1 MTIDPVFSIVVF
13 VVALSLLLSAP
24 LTALTTTTTSTGRSH
39 WHPGRLDHRRTLTF
53 FTENVIQSRSRF
65 DSTTTTT
72 STRLQFWPRRHK
84 SDVPP
89 ESVEITPNSDNNNNN
104 NNNNSII
111 TVDVIVVGAGIGGLS
126 CAALSAKYGYDTLC
140 VEAHDTAGGVA
151 HTFSRYNK
159 RASPT
164 VPFTFDS
171 GPSLISG
178 LSNYS
183 TNPLRQVLDALNV
196 ADTISWHTY
205 DGWLVHDLSD
215 NTTFKMSTGD
225 SGAWEEAIELKAG
238 RASRQ
243 EWCRLKDTLLQQRGL
258 SEASTYVPPFALRG
272 DISTV
277 RSLAPYLF
285 KLVRIGSQ
293 GAFLT
298 GPFSKVLDHYQV
310 HDEFVRRWFD
320 YLSFALSG
328 LDANHTQAAPVVYM
342 MRDLHK
348 QGAVLDYPLGGMDA
362 LIQALVLGLERHG
375 GTLQLN
381 RRVERFLLEQAK
393 NGGPVECRGV
403 VLHTGQVILARQG
416 VVCNAPLWN
425 MAQLLQQSVLNAHS
439 DDNTHQ
445 TSDVDQTQQAPP
457 NAAIVEAVN
466 EIAQRAKA
474 MTMTGSFMHLHLGI
488 PKDGLPADLECHHS
502 VLDMSQSITAEQNL
516 VIVSIP
522 TVFDPSLAPDGYH
535 IVHAYT
541 AACDTFDDWEPFLEA
556 ADRNRPHA
564 KVPAESAAYAR
575 VSGYAD
581 LKEQRAQV
589 LWRAVERI
597 IPDVRQ
603 RAQKNGSVELVG
615 TPLTHRR
622 YNQRYRG
629 TYGPSTPP
637 GKNVWELPGATTNI
651 KGLLVCGDTSFPGRY

>member
-1 MTIDPVFSIVVF
+1 MATDRVFSIVVF
-13 VVALSLLLSAP
+13 AVLSVLLSAP
-24 LTALTTTTTSTGRSH
+24 LTAWTITTRPKHHG
-39 WHPGRLDHRRTLTF
+39 HRRTLAF
-53 FTENVIQSRSRF
+53 SAQGVIRSRYRF
-65 DSTTTTT
+65 DSNTITT
-72 STRLQFWPRRHK
+72 SLTRLQFWPRRRK

-89 ESVEITPNSDNNNNN
+89 ESVDQIPSNSDDKSTD
-104 NNNNSII
+104 NSTL

-126 CAALSAKYGYDTLC
+126 CAALSAKYGYDTMC

-151 HTFSRYNK
+151 HTFSRYN
-159 RASPT
+159 RAASPT
-164 VPFTFDS
+164 IPFTFDS

-183 TNPLRQVLDALNV
+183 TNPLRQVLDALDV
-196 ADTISWHTY
+196 ADTIQWHTY
-205 DGWLVHDLSD
+205 DGWLVHDLDD
-215 NTTFKMSTGD
+215 NTTFKLSTGD
-225 SGAWEEAIELKAG
+225 SGAWEEAIERKAG

-243 EWCRLKDTLLQQRGL
+243 EWCRLKDALLQPRGL

-277 RSLAPYLF
+277 RSLASYLF

-342 MRDLHK
+342 MRDLHRH
-348 QGAVLDYPLGGMDA
+348 GAVLDYPLGGMEA

-403 VLHTGQVILARQG
+403 VLHTGQTILARQG

-425 MAQLLQQSVLNAHS
+425 MAQLLQQSLPNAHNDGNTSS
-439 DDNTHQ
+439 DND
-445 TSDVDQTQQAPP
+445 DQTARQAPP

-556 ADRNRPHA
+556 AAADQNRTRA
-564 KVPAESAAYAR
+564 KVAAESAAYAR
-575 VSGYAD
+575 ISGYD
-581 LKEQRAQV
+581 ELKEQRAQV
-589 LWRAVERI
+589 LWRALERV

-603 RAQKNGSVELVG
+603 RAKKKGSVVLVG

-629 TYGPSTPP
+629 TYGPGTPP

-651 KGLLVCGDTSFPGRY
+651 KGLLVCGDTTFPGR

>member
-1 MTIDPVFSIVVF
+1 MTEPVFSIVVL
-13 VVALSLLLSAP
+13 VALSLLFCAP
-24 LTALTTTTTSTGRSH
+24 LTAWTTTTTTTSKGRWSSH
-39 WHPGRLDHRRTLTF
+39 WHPRQHGHRRTLAF
-53 FTENVIQSRSRF
+53 STENDISRSRF
-65 DSTTTTT
+65 DSTTTSTT
-72 STRLQFWPRRHK
+72 TRLQFWPRRRK
-84 SDVPP
+84 SAIPP
-89 ESVEITPNSDNNNNN
+89 SESLETTTNSV
-104 NNNNSII
+104 NNSTCTTT

-151 HTFSRYNK
+151 HTFQRFNSK
-159 RASPT
+159 ASPT

-196 ADTISWHTY
+196 ADTIQWHTY
-205 DGWLVHDLSD
+205 DGWLVHDIHD
-215 NTTFKMSTGD
+215 NTTFKLSTGD

-243 EWCRLKDTLLQQRGL
+243 EWCRLRDALLQPRGL

-277 RSLAPYLF
+277 RSLASYLF

-342 MRDLHK
+342 MRDLHRR
-348 QGAVLDYPLGGMDA
+348 GAVLDYPLGGMEA

-375 GTLQLN
+375 GNLQLN
-381 RRVERFLLEQAK
+381 RRVERFLLQAK

-425 MAQLLQQSVLNAHS
+425 MAQLLQQSVSNAHN
-439 DDNTHQ
+439 DDNTSQ
-445 TSDVDQTQQAPP
+445 GSDDDHTRPAPP

-502 VLDMSQSITAEQNL
+502 VLDMSQDITAEQNL

-541 AACDTFDDWEPFLEA
+541 AACDTFDDWESFLEA
-556 ADRNRPHA
+556 AEADGNRPRA
-564 KVPAESAAYAR
+564 KVAAESAAYAR
-575 VSGYAD
+575 VSGYAE

-589 LWRAVERI
+589 LWRALERV

-603 RAQKNGSVELVG
+603 RAQKKGSVVLVG

-622 YNQRYRG
+622 YNQRHRG
-629 TYGPSTPP
+629 TYGPGTPP
-637 GKNVWELPGATTNI
+637 GKNVWELPGATTII
-651 KGLLVCGDTSFPGRY
+651 KGLLVCGDTTFPGK